1 MYEDLR
7 KTMLLS
13 LFDDLSESMMIT
25 SNRLSSIPSSLQ
37 DIITAIPSGRHEVL
51 IVTNQLMYFLQYC
64 MHITKT
70 MIVFFFLDLLI
81 SLELS
86 INQINLLAMMF
97 IDSYSHSNV

>member
-13 LFDDLSESMMIT
+13 LFDDLPESMMIT
-25 SNRLSSIPSSLQ
+25 TNRLSSIPSSLQ
-37 DIITAIPSGRHEVL
+37 DIMTAIPSGRHEVL

-70 MIVFFFLDLLI
+70 MIVLFFFCLFI
-81 SLELS
+81 SLELL
-86 INQINLLAMMF
+86 INQINLLVMMF
-97 IDSYSHSNV
+97 NDSFSYSHL